1 MSTAVPP
8 QPPLDIAARQQAL
21 VDLLL
26 ENESIQSERVEAAF
40 RAVPRHPFLPDTP
53 PEEVYRDEAIPTHFA
68 EDGRAIS
75 SSSQP
80 AIMAIM
86 LEQLDLQPGQ
96 HVLEVGAGTG
106 YNAALLGHL
115 VGDKGRVTAV
125 DIDAD
130 IVAAAQEHLAAVG
143 CTNVTI
149 VCGDGMDGYAAH
161 APYDR
166 IILTVGGWEIS
177 PAWLAQLKP
186 DGRILLPLSLNGPQ
200 YAIAFDRTDDYL
212 VSVSIQSC
220 GFMALRGPQAGPG
233 VTLPLND
240 EPDIF
245 LHYETHS
252 AQPRQLDASQI
263 RDWLANPTAEGTTNL
278 VVTPREVWRSLMLW
292 LALRE
297 PDLVLLDAG
306 GTAATADAIPTLL
319 KIDGPNPWRI
329 TNGIVTEDGMAFY
342 VRQPHQPAPVEPEA
356 GEPETFILGYQVYGE
371 DTTVG
376 KRLEAHAAAWQAA
389 GRPGI
394 AGMRVQVYPVER
406 DVRGETAVTRCWHKF
421 VVDWPRP

>member
-1 MSTAVPP
+1 MATAVPENSS
-8 QPPLDIAARQQAL
+8 LTIAARQQAL

-26 ENESIQSERVEAAF
+26 ENESIHSDNVAATF
-40 RAVPRHPFLPDTP
+40 LAVPRHLFLPDTP
-53 PEEVYRDEAIPTHFA
+53 LEEVYADMAVPTHFD

-106 YNAALLGHL
+106 YNAALMGHL
-115 VGDKGRVTAV
+115 VGENGRVTAV

-130 IVAAAQEHLAAVG
+130 IVAAAQAHLTAVG
-143 CTNVTI
+143 CTNVTV

-177 PAWLAQLKP
+177 PAWLEQLKP

-200 YAIAFDRTDDYL
+200 YAIAFDRMDDYL
-212 VSVSIQSC
+212 VSVSIQAC
-220 GFMALRGPQAGPG
+220 GFMSLRGPQAGPG
-233 VTLPLND
+233 VTIPLNN

-245 LHYETHS
+245 LHYEERS
-252 AQPRQLDASQI
+252 GRPRQVDASQI
-263 RDWLANPTAEGTTNL
+263 RGWLATPNAEGTTNL
-278 VVTPREVWRSLMLW
+278 VITPREVWRSFMLW

-306 GTAATADAIPTLL
+306 GAAATAEAIPALL
-319 KIDGPNPWRI
+319 KIAGSNPLLI
-329 TNGIVTEDGMAFY
+329 TNGIVTRDGMAFY
-342 VRQPHQPAPVEPEA
+342 MRQPHQPTVVEPEA
-356 GEPETFILGYQVYGE
+356 GEPETFILGYQVYGHGIAI
-371 DTTVG
+371 G
-376 KRLEAHAAAWQAA
+376 KRLEAHAAEWQAA

-394 AGMRVQVYPVER
+394 AGMQVRVYPVAR
-406 DVRGETAVTRCWHKF
+406 DVTGETAVTRRWHTF
-421 VVDWPRP
+421 VVDWPLP

>member
-1 MSTAVPP
+1 MATAVPENSS
-8 QPPLDIAARQQAL
+8 LTIAAHQRAL
-21 VDLLL
+21 VNLLL
-26 ENESIQSERVEAAF
+26 ENESIQSDNVAAAF
-40 RAVPRHPFLPDTP
+40 LAVPRHLFLPDTP
-53 PEEVYRDEAIPTHFA
+53 LDEVYADNAIPTHFDT
-68 EDGRAIS
+68 DGRPIS

-86 LEQLDLQPGQ
+86 LEQLDVQPGH

-106 YNAALLGHL
+106 YNAALLGYL
-115 VGDKGRVTAV
+115 VGEEGRVTAV

-143 CTNVTI
+143 CTNVTV

-177 PAWLAQLKP
+177 PAWLEQLKP

-200 YAIAFDRTDDYL
+200 YAIAFERAADHL
-212 VSVSIQSC
+212 VSVSIHAC
-220 GFMALRGPQAGPG
+220 GFMSLRGPQAGPG

-240 EPDIF
+240 EADIF
-245 LHYETHS
+245 LHYEEHS
-252 AQPRQLDASQI
+252 DRPRPMDASQI
-263 RDWLANPTAEGTTNL
+263 RGWLATPSTEGTTNL
-278 VVTPREVWRSLMLW
+278 VVTPREVWRSFMLW

-306 GTAATADAIPTLL
+306 GAAATADAIPTLL

-329 TNGIVTEDGMAFY
+329 TNGIVITDGMAFY
-342 VRQPHQPAPVEPEA
+342 LRQPPQPTLIEPEA
-356 GEPETFILGYQVYGE
+356 GEPETFILGYRVYGE
-371 DTTVG
+371 GTAVG
-376 KRLEAHAAAWQAA
+376 ERLTAHAAAWQAA

-394 AGMRVQVYPVER
+394 VGMRVRVYPATNTVNG
-406 DVRGETAVTRCWHKF
+406 DTSVTRRWHTF
-421 VVDWPRP
+421 VVDWPPS